1 MARQIDA
8 IMINA
13 RPEPISIELAQL
25 AVVVV
30 DMQNDSEQTKGIFDR
45 AGIDIS
51 PIQQVVAPI
60 GKVLAA
66 ARRAGIKADLSQDRA
81 SARPVTRWCPG
92 LTTFGSST
100 GRWRSVSRCLR
111 PTAGRAGS

>member
-13 RPEPISIELAQL
+13 RPEPISIELAQP

-30 DMQNDSEQTKGIFDR
+30 DMQTSEQTKGIFDR

-100 GRWRSVSRCLR
+100 GRWRSVIRYLR